1 MPGWLKW
8 GFWVNPISYAEI
20 GLSVNEF
27 LAPRWQQV
35 LSIFPCLECHLIL
48 QRLISIFW
56 LCLEMLPTN
65 VTLGRTILESRG
77 LNYDD
82 YMYWVCL
89 SALFGLALIY
99 NTIFTLALSF
109 LKCKFQHIYGK

>member
-1 MPGWLKW
+1 MAAGT
-8 GFWVNPISYAEI
+8 FY
-20 GLSVNEF
+20 
-27 LAPRWQQV
+27 Q
-35 LSIFPCLECHLIL
+35 FPCLECHLIL
-48 QRLISIFW
+48 QRLISILFW
-56 LCLEMLPTN
+56 ICLEMLPTN

-109 LKCKFQHIYGK
+109 LKCKFQHIRANKCHIDNTKELLLTQ